1 MHIISETELRVATK
15 AGHIVRFYEGQSKHC
30 SEEIGLLA
38 LQLGATQYTDSYVPP
53 VVAVVEEI
61 KEDTVPDLDFVTAGI
76 TCPSNLIR
84 EVMIQLIKKGSPQ
97 DFKKDGTPKGNV
109 VNKMTGRMTTLEER
123 EVAWEQALN
132 T

>member
-1 MHIISETELRVATK
+1 MHIISEIELRVATK
-15 AGHIVRFYEGQSKHC
+15 TGHIVRFYEGQSKHC
-30 SEEIGLLA
+30 SDEIGLLA

-53 VVAVVEEI
+53 VVAVVEEV
-61 KEDTVPDLDFVTAGI
+61 EEGTPPFLDCGTEG
-76 TCPSNLIR
+76 PSDLIR

-123 EVAWEQALN
+123 DIAWEQALN
-132 T
+132 S